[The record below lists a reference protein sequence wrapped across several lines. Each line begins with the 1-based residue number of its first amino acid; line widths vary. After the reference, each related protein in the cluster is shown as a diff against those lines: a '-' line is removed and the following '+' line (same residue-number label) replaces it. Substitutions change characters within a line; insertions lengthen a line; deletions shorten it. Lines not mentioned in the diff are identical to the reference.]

1 MGMKVVVDMS
11 LCEDNGICVGAA
23 PEIFELDDSGRL
35 QVLDDSPPDGLRR
48 SLEEAVLFCPVQALR
63 IEEG

>member
-1 MGMKVVVDMS
+1 MKVVLDMS

-23 PEIFELDDSGRL
+23 PGIFELDDDGRL
-35 QVLDDSPPDGLRR
+35 RVLDDSPPEELRR

-63 IEEG
+63 LEEG